1 MKRGINTRLDTE
13 KTLHESSG
21 AGKSTPEGV
30 GDIQLPYLDDFI
42 LNLRANNLSEETAY
56 NYDRDLK
63 TFENFLSE
71 DIKKDFKKLDK
82 TDLLRFKAYLMS
94 ADRKTLKK
102 GASKKKLSSYSIN
115 RMLSSLRSYL
125 KFMEDMDHNPPVS
138 PAAVKLIKNIKK
150 HGQVPEFTEVIKIIE
165 APMKYEDD
173 EKVALRNRA
182 MLETL
187 FATGMRISELLSLKV
202 NQIDQT
208 GRIYILGKGKK
219 QRFVYLTPRALEHL
233 KNYLAKRASTSE
245 MLFVPYRGRNNQEK
259 NKKISTN
266 YLQFKIKKYREL
278 LDINIPISCHTLRHG
293 FATFLAENGANP
305 AAIQILLGHESL
317 DTTTRYVHASDKFA
331 EKTHHDFHPLFEK

>member
-1 MKRGINTRLDTE
+1 MNR
-13 KTLHESSG
+13 
-21 AGKSTPEGV
+21 
-30 GDIQLPYLDDFI
+30 LPYLDDFI
-42 LNLRANNLSEETAY
+42 LNLKANNFSEETAY
-56 NYDRDLK
+56 NYERDLN
-63 TFENFLSE
+63 TFERFLNDDMNKQFE
-71 DIKKDFKKLDK
+71 KIDK
-82 TDLLRFKAYLMS
+82 TDILRYKADLAS
-94 ADRKTLKK
+94 SDRKAAISAKK
-102 GASKKKLSSYSIN
+102 TEKKLSSYSIN

-125 KFMEDMDHNPPVS
+125 KFMEEMDHYPPISSV
-138 PAAVKLIKNIKK
+138 AVKLIKNIKK
-150 HGQVPEFTEVIKIIE
+150 HAQVPEFEELIRIIE
-165 APMKYEDD
+165 APMKYEED
-173 EKVALRNRA
+173 ERVALRNRA

-219 QRFVYLTPRALEHL
+219 QRFVYLTPRALVHL
-233 KNYLAKRASTSE
+233 KNYLAKRNSTSD

-278 LDINIPISCHTLRHG
+278 LDINIPISAHTLRHG
-293 FATFLAENGANP
+293 FATYLAENGANP

-331 EKTHHDFHPLFEK
+331 EKTHHDFHPLFDK